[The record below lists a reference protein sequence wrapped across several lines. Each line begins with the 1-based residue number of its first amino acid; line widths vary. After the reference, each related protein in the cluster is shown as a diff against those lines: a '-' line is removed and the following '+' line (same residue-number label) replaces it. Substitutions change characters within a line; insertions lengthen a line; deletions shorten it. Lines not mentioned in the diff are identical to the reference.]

1 MYGGGCQGSKNELGC
16 GSSQLYVIIKQLQS
30 HTIAYT
36 YQALQKRRTMNT
48 YEYCFAHNSKNTH
61 KTAISL
67 RLDNGGIRSYS
78 YEQLFAHVD
87 IFADALISAGIVP
100 GDRVAI
106 VAENCPEWCI
116 AYLAIMKQK
125 ATAVLID
132 ASLEQDEIW
141 KLLRKSKV
149 RGICTTHKIIEKPGM
164 ISDIPVFDIL
174 DNAKSFDGY
183 NSKVSTK
190 KTTDGDENISTILY
204 SSGTTKTASGIMHSH
219 DALLKTTNMVIES
232 NHLRN
237 DSRFLAILPNS
248 HIYGLICQVIGSL
261 MLGATLCFLESLNAE
276 MLSGAFQDYRPTIFP
291 AVPQMYE
298 MLKSQAMRKINSDSK
313 TQKLFAAIFPK
324 CLWLR
329 KKTGINLGP
338 VFFKSIHQAFGG
350 EIKVLCSAGAPLN
363 AETADFFYGTGF
375 DILITYGATE
385 TNIPTIGN
393 YGRKLTTDTCGKAY
407 PDVHVTFSSDGE
419 ILVKSPYIMLGYFD
433 DETATLNAF
442 NEDGWFKTGD
452 LGCVDERGYIRILGR
467 CKDNIVLAT
476 GKKVAPDDIEKAYEG
491 IEEVQDLVV
500 CGIPVSDGSYDEVYA
515 FAVAEPSKV
524 EAALEHLKQRSAA
537 LPFNMKL
544 SEIRFVDAIP
554 KTSLQ
559 KPKRYLLKQKLEQ
572 YEKPVML
579 PQAEHEKVTTDIS
592 SIVREAVANIAKV
605 DVSEVLPET
614 KLFSELAIDSLG
626 SIELCC
632 MVEEK
637 CGIRED
643 IAYVLHKKMTVAE
656 LTEYVSAPYDVKSET
671 YNLLQNYPLK
681 KSKYDYNI
689 FRLAQNLM
697 FMIYNI
703 RIQND
708 TFLPKNGGYIICS
721 NHVTNFDY
729 LFLTLNFTW
738 ERFHRFCCMA
748 KKELFGKKILSRTI
762 AKIAGM
768 VPVDRDGFVND
779 AFSTIRS
786 KLGEGWGVLI
796 YPEGTR
802 SENGEIKTFKN
813 GAAILSIEACVPIV
827 PAYIEGGFKVFPKSR
842 KLPNLFNWKKMKRY
856 CVEVKYGEPVFP
868 KGLSPDELTKHIE
881 MSIMQLKAGVN

>member
-1 MYGGGCQGSKNELGC
+1 
-16 GSSQLYVIIKQLQS
+16 
-30 HTIAYT
+30 
-36 YQALQKRRTMNT
+36 MNT
-48 YEYCFAHNSKNTH
+48 YEYCFTKNSKNTH
-61 KTAISL
+61 KTAISI
-67 RLDNGGIRSYS
+67 RLDHGGIRTYS
-78 YEQLFAHVD
+78 YEQLFVHVD
-87 IFADALISAGIVP
+87 IFADALISAETEP
-100 GDRVAI
+100 GDRIAI
-106 VAENCPEWCI
+106 IAENCPEWCI
-116 AYLAIMKQK
+116 AYLAIMKLK
-125 ATAVLID
+125 ATAVLLD
-132 ASLEQDEIW
+132 ASLEQEELK
-141 KLLRKSKV
+141 KLLGKSKV
-149 RGICTTHKIIEKPGM
+149 RGICTTRKMTEKLGV

-174 DNAKSFDGY
+174 NNAKSFDGY
-183 NSKVSTK
+183 NCKACMT
-190 KTTDGDENISTILY
+190 KTTGGDENISTILY

-219 DALLKTTNMVIES
+219 DSLLKTTNMVIES
-232 NHLRN
+232 NHLRH

-261 MLGATLCFLESLNAE
+261 MLGSTLCFLESLNAE
-276 MLSGAFQDYRPTIFP
+276 MLGSAFQDYRPTIFP
-291 AVPQMYE
+291 AVPQIYE
-298 MLKSQAMRKINSDSK
+298 MLKFQAMRKINSDSK
-313 TQKLFAAIFPK
+313 TQKLFAVIFPK

-329 KKTGINLGP
+329 KKTGFNLGA

-393 YGRKLTTDTCGKAY
+393 YGRKLTTDTCGRAY
-407 PDVHVTFSSDGE
+407 PDVTVTFSSEGE
-419 ILVKSPYIMLGYFD
+419 ILIKSPYIMLGYFD
-433 DETATLNAF
+433 DETATQNAF

-452 LGCVDERGYIRILGR
+452 LGCVDECGNIRISGR

-476 GKKVAPDDIEKAYEG
+476 GKKVAPDDIEKAYAG

-515 FAVAEPSKV
+515 FAVVEPSKV
-524 EAALEHLKQRSAA
+524 ESALERLKQRSAS
-537 LPFNMKL
+537 LPMNMKL
-544 SEIRFVDAIP
+544 AEIRFVDAIP

-559 KPKRYLLKQKLEQ
+559 KPKRYLLRQMVES
-572 YEKPVML
+572 YEKPVIL
-579 PQAEHEKVTTDIS
+579 PQEEHEKANTDIS
-592 SIVREAVANIAKV
+592 SIVRETVANIAKV

-614 KLFSELAIDSLG
+614 KLFSEFAIDSLG

-632 MVEEK
+632 ALEEK
-637 CGIRED
+637 CGIREN

-656 LTEYVSAPYDVKSET
+656 LTEYISAPYDVKREKH
-671 YNLLQNYPLK
+671 NLLQNYPLQ
-681 KSKYDYNI
+681 KSKYDYGI
-689 FRLAQNLM
+689 FRFAQNLM

-703 RIQND
+703 SIHNE
-708 TFLPKNGGYIICS
+708 TFLPKDGGYIICS
-721 NHVTNFDY
+721 NHVSNFDY

-779 AFSTIRS
+779 TFSAVRS

-827 PAYIEGGFKVFPKSR
+827 PAYIEGGFKVYPKSK
-842 KLPNLFNWKKMKRY
+842 KLPNLFNWKKMKKY

-868 KGLSPDELTKHIE
+868 KGLSPDELTEHIE
-881 MSIMQLKAGVN
+881 MSIMQLKAGIKPASIEI